1 MLVIGPHFETS
12 EPMAVKLGIKGIEA
26 ASEESV
32 PPPDG
37 SGGAR
42 AGTSDILFFLFFA
55 PLIGFVLVNLLAAAA
70 DYGING
76 DPRVEVVWSSSPQ
89 NEDRIRAAIA
99 DPESASVVFGASG
112 LSNKGLRWLLEGPE
126 PLKRSAAPTHLAWAD
141 THEAAASERS
151 PPPARI
157 LLAQA
162 QGIQKQLP
170 QQQQQQRQQQQQQ
183 LPLEPYVAPS
193 EPASLADLV
202 NERSV
207 ALDGGP
213 GDALQPGSPGA
224 YIRLGDAV
232 SLEAPGSLFY
242 AVDRV
247 QGPGGAT
254 VLAARPESEVAIGRI
269 EVAALATTLLKADD
283 SRRTT
288 LLVVGDSI
296 ASVEA
301 GYGPVRG
308 LEPWGERIRSI
319 APLVEY
325 LGHLRSIQ
333 FMDIGTEAASVLAE
347 TGTAWGLLKR
357 RLWMRTPVEGRE
369 AIIPLR
375 VGESQTLSFLA
386 ADEAPE
392 VIELDDRSLSP
403 AYRLQPSMTA
413 LPLALGLVA
422 FLLAAAA
429 AAFVAHRRV
438 HVLNL
443 ASEAP
448 WLGLLVLM
456 LPLPLA
462 YAAVTWASW
471 TMPINWLPDADPLLA
486 SAGVQSLLH
495 AFVILS
501 GAASG
506 GMLYRV
512 AFRPSAPQ
520 DGTATTE
527 SLRASLLREVP
538 VDDLRRD
545 RLGFANL
552 VLALA
557 RLFDNKDTV
566 PPIVVAV
573 TGPWGSGK
581 SSIMRM
587 LETELAATER
597 FHFAWFNA
605 WQYRDEKQILDAF
618 LRTIARGLSRHYGP
632 LFMPRIAWTRVRE
645 ATYLQLLKY
654 ASPLF
659 LLAAGAMLAWRGG
672 APDADNEWLSI
683 LASAGQWLLT
693 ALGLGGTV
701 ELIRWVRPFRQPLG
715 QLLALPGAETEMSHV
730 EQFNQEFRL
739 FRKSVGDKKF
749 LIFIDDL
756 DRCPPDAVVE
766 VLKTINLIATADE
779 GPGKTFFILGMDWH
793 YVLRAIEKHFEKFI
807 GDEGQ
812 DGRFGREYLKK
823 IVTLPLSVPR
833 PSRTHIEAL
842 VAGIETDRAPAS
854 DPPPIPDTPRDAS
867 RVRRWLVGAGR
878 WLDGFAERPFNVF
891 ATILVIAGL
900 AAGITW
906 SLSTDRAPTTSE
918 PTALQDA
925 GEARPAAPEPADGE
939 TRTVTFAV
947 ADEPEAEGGWSG
959 WSGWY
964 LVLAGLAAL
973 VAMMAAWSRMD
984 RLRREAEAPPEPSD
998 PQSFVDAVKQ
1008 LSVHMPDNP
1017 RDVIRLVNLMRVA
1030 YLVQDPRNV
1039 ARPAHDPRP
1048 TAGPDLFSGSSFT
1061 PAESTRFSL
1070 LYYTMADA
1078 LDVERIQKELLP
1090 ALDRGEG
1097 LKELSQSEDRATAWW
1112 ASDLLKRLE
1121 HHSDLL
1127 DLVHEPGKVRRFVE
1141 IYRNLLSA
1149 GRERTSTDSGAP
1161 LAQAAARRL
1170 P

>member
-1 MLVIGPHFETS
+1 
-12 EPMAVKLGIKGIEA
+12 MAVKQGNMGSEA
-26 ASEESV
+26 ASEESA
-32 PPPDG
+32 PPPADR
-37 SGGAR
+37 SGGGR
-42 AGTSDILFFLFFA
+42 AGTSDILFFLLFA
-55 PLIGFVLVNLLAAAA
+55 PLIGFVVVSLLAAAA

-76 DPRVEVVWSSSPQ
+76 DPRVEVVWSPGPA
-89 NEDRIRAAIA
+89 NEDQIRAALA
-99 DPESASVVFGASG
+99 DPVNASVVFGSSG
-112 LSNKGLRWLLEGPE
+112 LTNNGLRWLLEGPE
-126 PLKRSAAPTHLAWAD
+126 SLKRSAFPTHLAKTD
-141 THEAAASERS
+141 THEVAISERS
-151 PPPARI
+151 PPRAQI

-162 QGIQKQLP
+162 QGIQ
-170 QQQQQQRQQQQQQ
+170 QQRQQQ
-183 LPLEPYVAPS
+183 LPFEQFRPPSAPVT
-193 EPASLADLV
+193 DLV
-202 NERSV
+202 NERFV
-207 ALDGGP
+207 TLDGMP
-213 GDALQPGSPGA
+213 GDALHPGLPGGDV
-224 YIRLGDAV
+224 RLGDAV
-232 SLEAPGSLFY
+232 SLEAPGALFH
-242 AVDRV
+242 AVD
-247 QGPGGAT
+247 QFEDPGAGS
-254 VLAARPESEVAIGRI
+254 VIAAGPESEDAVRRI
-269 EVAALATTLLKADD
+269 AVAALATSLLKADD
-283 SRRTT
+283 SSRMN
-288 LLVVGDSI
+288 LLVLGTLIRILEGD
-296 ASVEA
+296 
-301 GYGPVRG
+301 YGQVRG
-308 LEPWGERIRSI
+308 PERSTEHIREI
-319 APLVEY
+319 TPLLDY
-325 LGHLRSIQ
+325 LGHVRSIRIT
-333 FMDIGTEAASVLAE
+333 DIGTEAESVLVE
-347 TGTAWGLLKR
+347 TGTGWGLLKR

-369 AIIPLR
+369 AVIPLR
-375 VGESQTLSFLA
+375 VGDSRTPPFLA
-386 ADEAPE
+386 FGQAPE

-422 FLLAAAA
+422 FLLAAATA
-429 AAFVAHRRV
+429 AVVAHRRA

-443 ASEAP
+443 VSEAP

-471 TMPINWLPDADPLLA
+471 TMPVNWLPDADPLLA

-495 AFVILS
+495 AFVILT

-506 GMLYRV
+506 GMLYR
-512 AFRPSAPQ
+512 ASFRPAVPQ
-520 DGTATTE
+520 DGPETTE

-545 RLGFANL
+545 RLGFASL

-557 RLFDNKDTV
+557 KLFDNKDTV

-632 LFMPRIAWTRVRE
+632 LFMPRIAWTRLRE

-659 LLAAGAMLAWRGG
+659 LLLGGAMLAYRGG
-672 APDADNEWLSI
+672 APDGDNEWLGI
-683 LASAGQWLLT
+683 LTSAGQWFLT

-701 ELIRWVRPFRQPLG
+701 ELIRWVRPFRQPLS
-715 QLLALPGAETEMSHV
+715 QLLALPGAESEMSHV

-807 GDEGQ
+807 GEEGQ
-812 DGRFGREYLKK
+812 KGKFGREYLKK

-833 PSRTHIEAL
+833 PSRPHIEAL

-854 DPPPIPDTPRDAS
+854 KAPPVPDTPQDAS
-867 RVRRWLVGAGR
+867 RVRRWLIGAGR

-906 SLSTDRAPTTSE
+906 SLSRDRAHTPPE
-918 PTALQDA
+918 PTAVQQA
-925 GEARPAAPEPADGE
+925 GEASAAPQEPAVGE
-939 TRTVTFAV
+939 TRTVTFVV
-947 ADEPEAEGGWSG
+947 ADEPEAEGG

-998 PQSFVDAVKQ
+998 PQSFVDAVKK
-1008 LSVHMPDNP
+1008 LSAHMPDNP

-1030 YLVQDPRNV
+1030 YLVQDPGKV
-1039 ARPAHDPRP
+1039 ARPAHDPRQS
-1048 TAGPDLFSGSSFT
+1048 AGPDLFSGSSFT

-1070 LYYTMADA
+1070 LFYTMADA
-1078 LDVERIQKELLP
+1078 LDVERIQNKLLP

-1097 LKELSQSEDRATAWW
+1097 LKELSQSEDSATAYW
-1112 ASDLLKRLE
+1112 AGDLLKRLN

-1127 DLVHEPGKVRRFVE
+1127 NLVHEPGKVRRFVE

-1149 GRERTSTDSGAP
+1149 GQGERERTSTDSGSALP
-1161 LAQAAARRL
+1161 QDVARRL